1 MALSGSPPEKSEALQ
16 KAKVAYLTTIGRRTG
31 AEHSVELWFSFAAG
45 RIFLSHEGNYTDWM
59 KNIASNKHVRIRIGK
74 VTLDGYAMILGD
86 GESNEVG
93 KRALYEK
100 YYGPASKATIDDWFE
115 LSTIIE
121 LTLLR

>member
-1 MALSGSPPEKSEALQ
+1 MALNGSPPENLETLRKIR
-16 KAKVAYLTTIGRRTG
+16 VAYFTTIGRRTG
-31 AEHSVELWFSFAAG
+31 AEHSVELWFSLAAG

-74 VTLDGYAMILGD
+74 VTLDATATILGH
-86 GESNEVG
+86 GESNELG

-100 YYGPASKATIDDWFE
+100 YYGPASKAKIDDWFE

-121 LTLLR
+121 LTLSK